1 MGRLDDQAKHRIVV
15 LRQAGL
21 SLRKIKK
28 ILEFDNIK
36 VTPQAVYLFLKR
48 NYREPEKPGGTEQ
61 NLNPKGQPWEEDQL
75 QDNGGRINGLKCRG
89 TTGCKRGESGSQ
101 QELNGEGGIKIVSV
115 TSLSEGNKV
124 SQAASTTQR
133 VSSQLQV
140 SPDRR
145 DRSWCSAS
153 LVPTPCLPVAPQ
165 QLNGRAR
172 LPPPPPRNSA
182 LLVTKKIVDRAIHLQ
197 KKVISHNGAPPHAH
211 GGPYPL
217 TSSVPTLPPL
227 MRLAGTPCTQV
238 KDASTQTSIPSPR
251 PASGEQLEAVRGELH
266 SLMQAMQTLM
276 DRQSRWEQEQH
287 RQRQCNHQELVLQIQ
302 QLEATLGARGLQ
314 NCVPCGSGRDSEPA
328 LPDFEHFK
336 MELL

>member
-1 MGRLDDQAKHRIVV
+1 MGRLNDQAKHRIVV

-48 NYREPEKPGGTEQ
+48 NYREPEKSGGTEQ

-124 SQAASTTQR
+124 SQAVSTTQR
-133 VSSQLQV
+133 VSSQSQA

-153 LVPTPCLPVAPQ
+153 LVPTPRLPVAPQ

-197 KKVISHNGAPPHAH
+197 KK
-211 GGPYPL
+211 
-217 TSSVPTLPPL
+217 
-227 MRLAGTPCTQV
+227 V